1 MLMVNKTDSV
11 HALKVLTN
19 WGGLEREYRKETFN
33 KALQHCPTTVGI
45 LCHGK
50 EKKL

>member
-1 MLMVNKTDSV
+1 MLTVNKTDSV
-11 HALKVLTN
+11 HALKALTI

-33 KALQHCPTTVGI
+33 KALQYCPTTVGI
-45 LCHGK
+45 HCHGK